1 MWMYTIGCIE
11 KIQNQERAQLLS
23 SRARIAI
30 SEKGYYYAI
39 GDIIDLEYPY
49 VMIKCIL
56 WLVAAEEHIQLMI

>member
-39 GDIIDLEYPY
+39 GDIMDLEYP
-49 VMIKCIL
+49 
-56 WLVAAEEHIQLMI
+56 